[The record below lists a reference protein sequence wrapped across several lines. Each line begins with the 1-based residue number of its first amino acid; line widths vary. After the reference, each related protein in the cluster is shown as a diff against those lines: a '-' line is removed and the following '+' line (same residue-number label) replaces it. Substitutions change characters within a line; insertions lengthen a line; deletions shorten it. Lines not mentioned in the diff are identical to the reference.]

1 MVPSLWHPLTRLGEM
16 TLLMPAALLAALL
29 LWHDDI
35 TRPLARR
42 WLIWLVVG
50 ALFTT
55 VTKLAFLG
63 WGVGIAAL
71 DFTGVSGHA
80 MFAAAIYPTLVV
92 TLASRLWPLSQR
104 VWLALGVLLA
114 VAVGFS
120 RIQVGAHSLSEVI
133 AGLAVGGA
141 VSAMAL
147 LFKPLPRNVSG
158 WLAPLLVAAWLL
170 VSPLHA
176 PPSPTHSWV
185 IKLSLL
191 LAGKDSPYTRTEM
204 LKRHVEVL

>member
-1 MVPSLWHPLTRLGEM
+1 M

-29 LWHDDI
+29 LWHDHI
-35 TRPLARR
+35 TRPLAQR

-55 VTKLAFLG
+55 ATKLAFMG
-63 WGVGIAAL
+63 WGIGIAAL

-80 MFAAAIYPTLVV
+80 MFATAVYPTLAA
-92 TLASRLWPLSQR
+92 TLASRLSPISQR
-104 VWLALGVLLA
+104 VWLTLGVLLA

-120 RIQVGAHSLSEVI
+120 RIEVGAHSLSEVI
-133 AGLAVGGA
+133 AGLVVGGA
-141 VSAMAL
+141 VSAAAL
-147 LFKPLPRNVSG
+147 LFTPLPRHVSG

-191 LAGKDSPYTRTEM
+191 LAGKETPYTRTE
-204 LKRHVEVL
+204 LLGKHPKAL